1 VIPKLPFYWAFRKFG
16 WPRLFPFSLVIS
28 LSFRCNSRCQT
39 CGVWRKESDELSLEE
54 WGKVFRNIG
63 HGPLYLTFTGGE
75 PFLRKDMPEI
85 VLAAYEH
92 CRPAI
97 ITIPTNGILS
107 RQVVEGTAAIC
118 RGAPRAKVGLNLS
131 LDELG
136 AEHDRL
142 RQVPGNWQRALET
155 WAALK
160 ELQEKYSNLVLSI
173 HTVISRFNLA
183 RFFEIYAGLQELG
196 PDSYITEV
204 AEERV
209 ELDTSGWEITPSAA
223 QYAPVADFLSRQA
236 QQNAGHGPA
245 RLTQAFRAR
254 YYQLAKRILFERR
267 QVIPCYAGWASM
279 HIAPDG
285 DIWSCCIRAEP
296 VGNLRQH
303 GYDLRPIWLGPEMAR
318 LRGSIRAGECAC
330 PMANASYANMLLHL
344 PTLLKVAATLF

>member
-160 ELQEKYSNLVLSI
+160 ELQGKYGNLVLSI

-318 LRGSIRAGECAC
+318 LRDSIRAGECAC